1 LARGLAA
8 SREIAP
14 TAARMI
20 GNVRMLLLLLHGATR
35 RFQPIQRNNRGKFW
49 CSSWYCDRIFL
60 WAIVTPPMYICL
72 ASRTVGSGD
81 SMSMARELKRKVRAG
96 VAPLLF
102 LSVTAYF
109 GWNATQGDL
118 GLQAY
123 AKRQHDLQ
131 AAQANLAHAEA
142 EMKSWEQLVRSLRSN
157 HLDTDALDERV
168 RAMLNRADPA
178 DIVVPYG
185 PNNRLF

>member
-1 LARGLAA
+1 
-8 SREIAP
+8 
-14 TAARMI
+14 
-20 GNVRMLLLLLHGATR
+20 
-35 RFQPIQRNNRGKFW
+35 
-49 CSSWYCDRIFL
+49 
-60 WAIVTPPMYICL
+60 
-72 ASRTVGSGD
+72 
-81 SMSMARELKRKVRAG
+81 MARELKRKVRAG

-142 EMKSWEQLVRSLRSN
+142 EVKSWEQLVRSLRSN